1 MAIIIYRWRRIP
13 PPPPPSN
20 GAGKVWFWIGV
31 GLLAL
36 VVYGC
41 VSSNSKPAY
50 QAPPPVQPVQQVQ
63 PGQWWNKNN

>member
-1 MAIIIYRWRRIP
+1 MAIIIYRWRRRP

-20 GAGKVWFWIGV
+20 GAGQAGFWIGV

-41 VSSNSKPAY
+41 LSSNPKPAN
-50 QAPPPVQPVQQVQ
+50 QAPPPVQPVQQVPQ
-63 PGQWWNKNN
+63 GEWWNKVK